1 MCIALALTNS
11 FKKKKKDGEKAK
23 DEENARVVVNDE
35 RPVSPSSR
43 LPQKVSQVP
52 THGSNRNG
60 KSGDG
65 S

>member
-11 FKKKKKDGEKAK
+11 FKKKKDGEKAK
-23 DEENARVVVNDE
+23 DEENARVVNDE

-60 KSGDG
+60 KSGDR